1 MEPLIVIAVLA
12 LVVWVISAPL
22 RHARTGTG
30 EDAVTVR
37 RDALLA
43 AKEAKYRE
51 IREVAMDHA
60 TGKLS
65 EADFRL
71 QDRERRAEAIEI
83 LRRLDE
89 LGDDEAAAPEP

>member
-12 LVVWVISAPL
+12 VVVWVVSAPL
-22 RHARTGTG
+22 RAARTGRG
-30 EDAVTVR
+30 EDRVAVQ

-51 IREVAMDHA
+51 IRELALDHA

-65 EADFRL
+65 EEDFRV

-89 LGDDEAAAPEP
+89 LGGDEGAAPGA